1 MMNASSTTQAIRVH
15 AYGGPEALKYEEI
28 TISAPGFGEVLIRQ
42 RAIGV
47 NYADIHTRNGRY
59 PLPEMPHVIGGEAA
73 GEIEIVGEGVT
84 GLKIGDRVAYSSG
97 GHALPRGSYA
107 GARVLSA
114 DRLILLPD
122 EIDDETAAAMI
133 TKGLTAHYLLHD
145 AFPVGPGQTILVHAA
160 AGGVGVIMC
169 QWARYLGARV
179 IGVVSSDAKAEIALQ
194 HGCHHAL
201 VGDMETLPDRVR
213 ALTAGEGVPVVF
225 DSVGKDTFEA
235 SLHSLRTKGTLVSF
249 GTASG
254 PIPPFDLFRLN
265 EMGSL
270 YVTSAAFHWNLRNRE
285 EVMMRANDLIDV
297 VLRGEVKIP
306 VSQRYALK
314 DAAQAHTDMES
325 RATTGM
331 SVLLP

>member
-1 MMNASSTTQAIRVH
+1 MNGTAITKAIRVH
-15 AYGGPEALKYEEI
+15 EYGGPDTLQFDEI
-28 TISAPGFGEVLIRQ
+28 PLEGPGHGEVLIRH

-59 PLPEMPHVIGGEAA
+59 PLPSLPHVIGGE
-73 GEIEIVGEGVT
+73 GVGIVEELGV
-84 GLKIGDRVAYSSG
+84 GVDHLRIGDRVAYSSG

-107 GARVLSA
+107 EARVLSA
-114 DRLILLPD
+114 DRLIVMPD
-122 EIDDETAAAMI
+122 EIEDETAAAMI

-145 AFPVGPGQTILVHAA
+145 VFRVQPGQTILMHAA

-179 IGVVSSDAKAEIALQ
+179 IGIVSSEAKAEIALA

-201 VGDMETLPDRVR
+201 VGDIDSIPARVR

-225 DSVGKDTFEA
+225 DSVGQDTFEA
-235 SLHSLRTKGTLVSF
+235 SLHSLRPRGTLVSF

-254 PIPPFDLFRLN
+254 PIPPLDIFRLN

-270 YVTSAAFHWNLRNRE
+270 YVTSAAFHWHLRNRE
-285 EVMMRANDLIDV
+285 EVLARAADLIDV
-297 VLRGEVKIP
+297 VLRGAVRIP
-306 VSQRYALK
+306 VNQRYPLA
-314 DAAQAHTDMES
+314 DAAQAHRDMES

-331 SVLLP
+331 SVLIP

>member
-1 MMNASSTTQAIRVH
+1 MNGTAITKAIRVH
-15 AYGGPEALKYEEI
+15 EYGGPDTLQFDEI
-28 TISAPGFGEVLIRQ
+28 PLEGPGHGEVLIRH

-59 PLPEMPHVIGGEAA
+59 PLPSLPHVIGGE
-73 GEIEIVGEGVT
+73 GVGIVEELGV
-84 GLKIGDRVAYSSG
+84 GVDHLRIGDRVAYSSG

-107 GARVLSA
+107 EARALSA
-114 DRLILLPD
+114 DRLIVMPD
-122 EIDDETAAAMI
+122 EIEDETAAAMI

-145 AFPVGPGQTILVHAA
+145 FFRVQPGHTILMHAA

-179 IGVVSSDAKAEIALQ
+179 IGIVSSEAKAEIALA

-201 VGDMETLPDRVR
+201 VGDIDSIPARVR

-225 DSVGKDTFEA
+225 DSVGQDTFEA
-235 SLHSLRTKGTLVSF
+235 SLHSLRPRGTLVSF

-254 PIPPFDLFRLN
+254 PIPPLDIFRLN

-270 YVTSAAFHWNLRNRE
+270 YVTSAAFHWHLRNRE
-285 EVMMRANDLIDV
+285 EVLARAADLIDV
-297 VLRGEVKIP
+297 VLRGAVRIP
-306 VSQRYALK
+306 VNQRYPLA
-314 DAAQAHTDMES
+314 DAAQAHRDMES

-331 SVLLP
+331 SVLIP

>member
-1 MMNASSTTQAIRVH
+1 MTMTVKQVRVH
-15 AYGGPEALKYEEI
+15 EYGGPEVLRFDDVPLEG
-28 TISAPGFGEVLIRQ
+28 PGHGEVLIRH

-59 PLPEMPHVIGGEAA
+59 PLPSLPHVIGGE
-73 GEIEIVGEGVT
+73 GVGVVEELGNGVDH
-84 GLKIGDRVAYSSG
+84 LRIGDRVAYSSG

-107 GARVLSA
+107 EARVLSA
-114 DRLILLPD
+114 DRLILMPD
-122 EIDDETAAAMI
+122 EIEDETAAAMI

-145 AFPVGPGQTILVHAA
+145 VFRVQPGQTILMHAA

-179 IGVVSSDAKAEIALQ
+179 IGVVSSEAKAEIALD

-201 VGDMETLPDRVR
+201 VGDIDTIPARVR

-225 DSVGKDTFEA
+225 DSVGQDTFEA
-235 SLHSLRTKGTLVSF
+235 SLHSLRTRGTLVSF

-254 PIPPFDLFRLN
+254 PIPPLDIFRLN

-270 YVTSAAFHWNLRNRE
+270 YVTSAAFHWHLRNRE
-285 EVMMRANDLIDV
+285 EVLARAADLIDV
-297 VLRGEVKIP
+297 VLRGAVRIP
-306 VSQRYALK
+306 VNQRYPLA
-314 DAAQAHTDMES
+314 DAAQAHRDMES

-331 SVLLP
+331 SVLIP

>member
-1 MMNASSTTQAIRVH
+1 MNSSQTAHAVRVH
-15 AYGGPEALKYEEI
+15 AYGGPEALTYEKI
-28 TISAPGFGEVLIRQ
+28 RIAAPGAGEVLIRQ
-42 RAIGV
+42 RAIGL

-59 PLPEMPHVIGGEAA
+59 PLPELPHVIGGEAA
-73 GEIEIVGEGVT
+73 GVIEAVGTGVT
-84 GLKIGDRVAYSSG
+84 GLKTGDRVAYSSG

-107 GARVLSA
+107 EARVLSA
-114 DRLILLPD
+114 DRLILLPE
-122 EIDDETAAAMI
+122 EISEETAAAMV

-145 AFPVGPGQTILVHAA
+145 VFPVGPGQTILVHAA
-160 AGGVGVIMC
+160 AGGVGVIMS

-179 IGVVSSDAKAEIALQ
+179 IGVVSSEAKAEIALQ
-194 HGCHHAL
+194 HGCHHVL
-201 VGDMETLPDRVR
+201 VGNMETLPDRVR

-235 SLHSLRTKGTLVSF
+235 SLHSLRAKGTLVSF

-254 PIPPFDLFRLN
+254 PIPPFDIFRLN

-285 EVMMRANDLIDV
+285 EVMARANDLIDV
-297 VLRGEVKIP
+297 VLRSEVKIP
-306 VSQRYALK
+306 VSQRYLLSEAS
-314 DAAQAHTDMES
+314 QAHRDMES

-331 SVLLP
+331 SVLIP

>member
-1 MMNASSTTQAIRVH
+1 MNGTAITKAIRVH
-15 AYGGPEALKYEEI
+15 EYGGPDTLQFDEI
-28 TISAPGFGEVLIRQ
+28 PLEGPGHGEVLIRH

-59 PLPEMPHVIGGEAA
+59 PLPSLPHVIGGE
-73 GEIEIVGEGVT
+73 GVGIVEELGV
-84 GLKIGDRVAYSSG
+84 GVDHLRIGDRVAYSSG

-107 GARVLSA
+107 EARVLSA
-114 DRLILLPD
+114 DRLIVMPD
-122 EIDDETAAAMI
+122 EIEDETAAAMI

-145 AFPVGPGQTILVHAA
+145 VFRVQPGQTILMHAA

-179 IGVVSSDAKAEIALQ
+179 IGIVSSEAKAEIALA

-201 VGDMETLPDRVR
+201 VGDIDSIPARVR
-213 ALTAGEGVPVVF
+213 ALTAGEGVLVVF
-225 DSVGKDTFEA
+225 DSVGQDTFEA
-235 SLHSLRTKGTLVSF
+235 SLHSLRPRGTLVSF

-254 PIPPFDLFRLN
+254 PIPPLDIFRLN

-270 YVTSAAFHWNLRNRE
+270 YVTSAAFHWHLRNRE
-285 EVMMRANDLIDV
+285 EVLARAADLIDV
-297 VLRGEVKIP
+297 VLRGAVRIP
-306 VSQRYALK
+306 VNQRYPLA
-314 DAAQAHTDMES
+314 DAAQAHRDMES

-331 SVLLP
+331 SVLIP